1 MRDRIVVDPADAAIK
16 TGTKIMVGGL
26 DDARAARAA
35 TYYSSVES
43 ASTALCGERACGKV
57 DWSRVCSISC
67 ERAVGDGQSGRANG
81 RV

>member
-35 TYYSSVES
+35 TY
-43 ASTALCGERACGKV
+43 
-57 DWSRVCSISC
+57 
-67 ERAVGDGQSGRANG
+67 
-81 RV
+81 